1 MERNEGYIS
10 EDILASGSDFLAHY
24 GVKGMKWHKHLK
36 AKDDITDSIL
46 KGVSSSVID
55 DAKNVN
61 KEKQMSNVRRTASKT
76 ALSKGRAAI
85 DKGLSRN
92 PKAPTS
98 KKISSAVSSRLAWMP
113 GRALNRYGRHAVL
126 KGLKPEAK
134 KKYLSAER
142 ARIRRT
148 ETKATLRMAKGYS
161 KINKFFGVKNV
172 SSKNKK
178 AATKFWKENR
188 EAFYESL

>member
-1 MERNEGYIS
+1 MENREYIS

-46 KGVSSSVID
+46 KGVSLNVID
-55 DAKNVN
+55 NAKNVN

-85 DKGLSRN
+85 NKGISRN

-98 KKISSAVSSRLAWMP
+98 KKISSSVSKGLSRTADNAVRL
-113 GRALNRYGRHAVL
+113 YGRHATL

-142 ARIRRT
+142 ARIKRM
-148 ETKATLRMAKGYS
+148 ETRATLRKAKGHA
-161 KINKFFGVKNV
+161 KINKFFGITNY
-172 SSKNKK
+172 SAKNKK